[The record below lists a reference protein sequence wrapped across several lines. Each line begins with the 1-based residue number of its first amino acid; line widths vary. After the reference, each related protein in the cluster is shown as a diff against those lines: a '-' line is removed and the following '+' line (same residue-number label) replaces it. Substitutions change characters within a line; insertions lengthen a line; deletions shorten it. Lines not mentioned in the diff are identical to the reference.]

1 MNQIFKWI
9 MISTL
14 GIASAGFIAFLW
26 YIPPFMTTPP
36 EEFIEMTLS
45 AAPSLDH
52 IEDPA
57 LRLLAEKGK
66 YIITTG
72 DCIECHV
79 PNGSRGPN
87 FDEYLAG
94 GMKWVTPMGSFVSRN
109 LTPDPET
116 GLGRQS
122 DDEIKQALRSGVR
135 SDGRLMHPLIMP
147 WILTTT
153 LSEEE
158 LHAVMVYLRN
168 IIPVYHKI
176 PDPDPNETSEIPL
189 MIMGDF
195 GGHQQL

>member
-1 MNQIFKWI
+1 MNKILKWVL
-9 MISTL
+9 ISVP
-14 GIASAGFIAFLW
+14 GIVFAGFIAFLW

-36 EEFIEMTLS
+36 EVFI
-45 AAPSLDH
+45 AGAQGAPPSLDH

-57 LRLLAEKGK
+57 QRLLAEKGK
-66 YIITTG
+66 YIIITG
-72 DCIECHV
+72 DCIGCHV
-79 PNGSRGPN
+79 PDGAEGPN
-87 FDEYLAG
+87 YGEYLAG
-94 GMKWVTPMGSFVSRN
+94 GMKMVTPTGSVVSRN

-135 SDGRLMHPLIMP
+135 SNGRLMNPFSMP
-147 WILTTT
+147 WIGTTR

-158 LHAVMVYLRN
+158 LHAVIVYLRN

-189 MIMGDF
+189 FIMGDM
-195 GGHQQL
+195 GGHQQE

>member
-1 MNQIFKWI
+1 MNKLLKWVL
-9 MISTL
+9 ISAAL
-14 GIASAGFIAFLW
+14 LVFAGFIAFLW

-36 EEFIEMTLS
+36 EEFIEMALG
-45 AAPSLDH
+45 APPSLDH

-57 LRLLAEKGK
+57 ERLLAEKGK

-72 DCIECHV
+72 DCIGCHV
-79 PNGSRGPN
+79 PDGEEGPN
-87 FDEYLAG
+87 YDEYLAG
-94 GMKWVTPMGSFVSRN
+94 GMKKVTSTGSVVSRN

-116 GLGRQS
+116 GLGRYS

-153 LSEEE
+153 LSEED
-158 LHAVMVYLRN
+158 LHAVVIYLRN

-176 PDPDPNETSEIPL
+176 PDPDPNETSETP
-189 MIMGDF
+189 MPIMEDF
-195 GGHQQL
+195 GGHQQM